1 MQLLRL
7 KQIPDGQ
14 RAVLRA
20 IVIVIS
26 SWDADLVAHSQ
37 QVGREL
43 LALAPA
49 GQEEEWYWAGLLHD
63 VGKITVTPFVLRKRG
78 RLSRKERRI
87 VEQHPSK
94 GAAILEQI
102 GASRTIIQG
111 ARYHHERW
119 DGTGYPYDLRGPQ
132 IPFVA
137 RALAVVD
144 AYAALTSD
152 RPYRHALAPA
162 EARAEIERN
171 AGTQFDSEI
180 VIQFFERKTDATG

>member
-7 KQIPDGQ
+7 KQMPDGE
-14 RAVLRA
+14 RAALRA
-20 IVIVIS
+20 IAIVIS

-37 QVGREL
+37 QVARDL

-63 VGKITVTPFVLRKRG
+63 VGKITVTPLVLRKHG
-78 RLSRKERRI
+78 RLSRKERRT

-119 DGTGYPYDLRGPQ
+119 DGTGYPCDLRGSQ

-152 RPYRHALAPA
+152 RPYRHAVAPA
-162 EARAEIERN
+162 EARAEIERH
-171 AGTQFDSEI
+171 AGTQFDPEM
-180 VIQFFERKTDATG
+180 VAQFFERSKAKV

>member
-1 MQLLRL
+1 MQLLQL
-7 KQIPDGQ
+7 KQMPEGE

-20 IVIVIS
+20 IAIVVS
-26 SWDADLVAHSQ
+26 SWDADLVVHSQ

-63 VGKITVTPFVLRKRG
+63 VGKITVTPLVLRKRS

-102 GASRTIIQG
+102 GVSRTIIQG

-137 RALAVVD
+137 RTLAVVD
-144 AYAALTSD
+144 AYAALTSN
-152 RPYRHALAPA
+152 RPYRHALAPV

-171 AGTQFDSEI
+171 AGTQFDPEI
-180 VIQFFERKTDATG
+180 VVQFFERKTHATE